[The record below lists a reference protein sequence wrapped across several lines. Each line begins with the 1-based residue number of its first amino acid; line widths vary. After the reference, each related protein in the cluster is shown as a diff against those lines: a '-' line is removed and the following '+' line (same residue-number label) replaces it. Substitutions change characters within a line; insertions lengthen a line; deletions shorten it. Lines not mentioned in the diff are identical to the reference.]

1 LASEGLHEPQEL
13 LDEATIDHHR
23 AMTSLC
29 EELQA
34 IDWYDQRVRATS
46 DDSLAA
52 ILAYN
57 RDDEKE
63 HAAMAL
69 EWLRRRDVALD
80 ANLRKFLFTSGPIT
94 QLGDSADGVSAGA
107 SAGASGGASGPAD
120 SDASGSLGIGSL
132 KGALR

>member
-29 EELQA
+29 EELEA

-46 DDSLAA
+46 DESLAA

-63 HAAMAL
+63 HAAMPL

-94 QLGDSADGVSAGA
+94 QLGDSADGASDGA
-107 SAGASGGASGPAD
+107 SAGASGPVV

>member
-1 LASEGLHEPQEL
+1 LASEGIHEPLEL
-13 LDEATIDHHR
+13 LDEATVDHHR

-46 DDSLAA
+46 DESLAA

-63 HAAMAL
+63 HASMLL

-80 ANLRKFLFTSGPIT
+80 TQLRKFLFSSGPIT
-94 QLGDSADGVSAGA
+94 EVGDEAADD
-107 SAGASGGASGPAD
+107 ASGAGSEP
-120 SDASGSLGIGSL
+120 SVSGSLGIGSL
-132 KGALR
+132 KGTVR